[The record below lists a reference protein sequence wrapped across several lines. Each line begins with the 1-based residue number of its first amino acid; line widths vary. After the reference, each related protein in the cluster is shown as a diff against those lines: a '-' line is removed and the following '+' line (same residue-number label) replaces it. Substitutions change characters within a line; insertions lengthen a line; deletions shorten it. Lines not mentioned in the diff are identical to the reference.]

1 MVAVVVSGWL
11 GWAVG
16 SRGPSAGGP
25 ILCVGLVYLLEGL
38 LSSFDRCSR
47 CPGSRNSC
55 TFAFYNRSRC
65 HEPCSTGCRRRQ
77 GAVVALFALAFVVE
91 VVYVY
96 EGSFFLKFIGAA
108 EILARRSRDDLEYV
122 LSNLTGSARILS
134 LLPHLEGATRH
145 ILCSLCPSLLDLVYL
160 VGLEGELTCDRR
172 DGRPQLAIIARPKNT
187 PTGALFLLLFVL
199 RLYVGASY
207 ASYG

>member
-1 MVAVVVSGWL
+1 MAPAAQARVA
-11 GWAVG
+11 
-16 SRGPSAGGP
+16 PS
-25 ILCVGLVYLLEGL
+25 CVW
-38 LSSFDRCSR
+38 D
-47 CPGSRNSC
+47 SC
-55 TFAFYNRSRC
+55 TSWKVCFRVLIGAAGVLAYGIRVRLARFAFAFYNRSRC

-96 EGSFFLKFIGAA
+96 EGFFFLKFIGAA
-108 EILARRSRDDLEYV
+108 EILARRGRDDLEYV